1 MEDLNKLVVP
11 FSSNKPSVEELN
23 KLQTILIVDD
33 DPVTCF
39 LQTNLIREMGY
50 KGQLQETYHA
60 EAALSFLA
68 ETRSEAD
75 NEKLA
80 PMLILL
86 DINMPFI
93 DGFEF
98 LDKLAS
104 EKEINKHKIYVSI
117 LTTSINK
124 PDASRASDLAITS
137 IILKPLTEQKL
148 KQLLATLALD

>member
-1 MEDLNKLVVP
+1 MEDFNKLVIP

-39 LQTNLIREMGY
+39 LQSNLIREMGY
-50 KGQLQETYHA
+50 KGQLQEAYHA
-60 EAALSFLA
+60 EAALSFLK
-68 ETRSEAD
+68 EMRPQEDAD
-75 NEKLA
+75 KLA

-104 EKEINKHKIYVSI
+104 AKEISKNNINVSI

-124 PDASRASDLAITS
+124 PDASKASDLAITS

-148 KQLLATLALD
+148 KQLLASLALD